1 MRKGSEATVRAGGER
16 AILIHRAGVCC
27 AGGGNPAEDEFL
39 ALAQAAGAQVVGQ
52 VYNRRLRPD
61 PRFFLGSG
69 KVDEIAVQ
77 VVASRAELVLVD
89 ESLSPAQE
97 RNLER
102 VLHARVLDRTGLI
115 LDIFARRARS
125 FEGRIAVERAQ
136 LKHLSTRLVRGWT
149 HLERQKGGIGLRG
162 PGETQLEVD
171 RRLIGRRIRRLEGR
185 LETVERRRAGGRMLR
200 RRNGIPVFALVGYTN
215 AGKTTLFNRLTQANA
230 YAANQLF
237 ATLDPLLRRIDMPG
251 IGDVILADTVG
262 FVSELPH
269 ELIDAFKA
277 TLSEAREADLLIHV
291 IDAADP
297 ESVEHV
303 GVVNR
308 VLAEIGCAHTPQI
321 EAYNKIDR
329 VNGTP
334 GWRPGSREH
343 PPRAYLSA
351 MSGIGI
357 DTLLR
362 RMGEACGLSSQA
374 IRLELDPTA
383 GRFRARLFALDA
395 VVDEVPR
402 PEGGWTMQVR
412 MREASLESLR
422 RHFAPK
428 CARRIDVDVY

>member
-1 MRKGSEATVRAGGER
+1 MRKGSETVLRPGGER
-16 AILIHRAGVCC
+16 AILVHRAGTCC
-27 AGGGNPAEDEFL
+27 AGGGSPIKNEFF

-61 PRFFLGSG
+61 PRLFIGSG
-69 KVDEIAVQ
+69 KAAELAVQ
-77 VVASRAELVLVD
+77 VTALEADLVLVD

-97 RNLER
+97 RNIER
-102 VLHARVLDRTGLI
+102 VVHARVLDRTGLI

-171 RRLIGRRIRRLEGR
+171 RRLIGRRIRQLEGR
-185 LETVERRRAGGRMLR
+185 LETVARRRAGGRMLR

-215 AGKTTLFNRLTQANA
+215 AGKTTLFNRLTRANA
-230 YAANQLF
+230 YVADQLF
-237 ATLDPLLRRIDMPG
+237 ATLDPLLRRINMPG
-251 IGDVILADTVG
+251 IGKAILADTVG

-297 ESVEHV
+297 ESAEHV

-308 VLAEIGCAHTPQI
+308 VLAEIGCAHTPQL
-321 EAYNKIDR
+321 EVYNKIDQM
-329 VNGTP
+329 NGIP

-343 PPRAYLSA
+343 PPRVYLSA
-351 MSGIGI
+351 MSGMGVA
-357 DTLLR
+357 TLIR
-362 RMGEACGLSSQA
+362 SMGEACGLSSPA
-374 IRLELDPTA
+374 IRLELDSAA

-395 VVDEVPR
+395 VVDETPR
-402 PEGGWTMQVR
+402 PEGGWMLQVR
-412 MREASLESLR
+412 MPEAVLESLR
-422 RHFAPK
+422 RHFAPE